1 LSLILCNVK
10 LCQTS
15 TEPKS
20 PILHYGRNGNKKG
33 TCVKLYPKG
42 FGKGTCVKLY
52 PKGFGCEYPF
62 VKLNCVSILRELL
75 VGELFGYKKGA
86 FIGAIK
92 DHEEKIALLNGGTLF
107 LIISDQA

>member
-20 PILHYGRNGNKKG
+20 LILHYGRNGNKKG
-33 TCVKLYPKG
+33 ICVKI
-42 FGKGTCVKLY
+42 Y
-52 PKGFGCEYPF
+52 PKGFGCEDPF